1 MLAAQLFKNVGI
13 CAPAGFCFFACREHE
28 LIEKH
33 FTKLLG
39 RIDVELTPGMLVYG
53 AFKLRDRAGQA
64 FAKAHEC
71 RLIYHKALLLHIGQN
86 AAQRHFYL
94 VEELCH
100 AELLKL
106 FLGHRAQ
113 SVHSLRSVKLCAAI
127 AHAEP
132 AEAVIAGSCVKKVAC
147 KRRIVYK
154 AVKRQLLGNE
164 LCHQVLYI
172 VRHLLHIAGKHKAQK
187 P

>member
-1 MLAAQLFKNVGI
+1 MLAAQLFKHVGI

-53 AFKLRDRAGQA
+53 ALQLRYRAGQA

-94 VEELCH
+94 VKELRH
-100 AELLKL
+100 AELFKL

-113 SVHSLRSVKLCAAI
+113 SVHCFRSVELRAAI

-132 AEAVIAGSCVKKVAC
+132 AEAVISGSCIKQVAC